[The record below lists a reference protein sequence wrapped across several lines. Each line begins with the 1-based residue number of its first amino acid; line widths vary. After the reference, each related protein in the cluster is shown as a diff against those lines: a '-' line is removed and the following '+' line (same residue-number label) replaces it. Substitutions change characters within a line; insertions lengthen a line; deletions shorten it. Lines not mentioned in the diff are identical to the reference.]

1 MPFPTAGSS
10 SLNILPGS
18 LSLNILPVFWAVS
31 VPPHLLF
38 SVIFCHRADEVAMI
52 MTNLEKAN
60 QVSQEL
66 TLQELVGL
74 ALQSP
79 GCWEICPQK

>member
-1 MPFPTAGSS
+1 
-10 SLNILPGS
+10 
-18 LSLNILPVFWAVS
+18 
-31 VPPHLLF
+31 
-38 SVIFCHRADEVAMI
+38 MI

-66 TLQELVGL
+66 TLQELVRL

-79 GCWEICPQK
+79 GCCTHPEHLCGLDVCPQN